1 MLRSLSSTI
10 RALGSMP
17 SPTSAGLAETV
28 ISVLRVGDGPRR
40 LISSRSQLRR
50 SWLRVTLPIGL
61 LLGVIL
67 SLVNQGGMLL
77 SGQIDVRMCVICA
90 LDFMLPLA
98 ALSALMLAAASW
110 AGSRS

>member
-17 SPTSAGLAETV
+17 SPSSSGLAEKV
-28 ISVLRVGDGPRR
+28 ISELRVGDGRQAA
-40 LISSRSQLRR
+40 STLRR

-90 LDFMLPLA
+90 LDFVLPLA

-110 AGSRS
+110 AGGRR